1 VKLLSLSRRDLES
14 KIGRLSDIIE
24 ADVQK
29 EVSFYYTKVR
39 FTLLSVRP
47 VHSMLKCTAA
57 IIQ

>member
-29 EVSFYYTKVR
+29 EVSLVCYT
-39 FTLLSVRP
+39 TY
-47 VHSMLKCTAA
+47 
-57 IIQ
+57 